1 MNLETFGGRKLIGAL
16 LVVAV
21 AVVIT
26 LVKGDVP
33 RELGQLLEVVFG
45 AFVIG
50 NAAEHGAA
58 VLKGKAEVQLASM
71 NKESPATQPPVQQP
85 NIENLEKGVVLIQE
99 LLTHIIQK
107 TGLDK

>member
-1 MNLETFGGRKLIGAL
+1 MNLETFGGRKLVGAL

-58 VLKGKAEVQLASM
+58 VLKGKAEVQLAALT
-71 NKESPATQPPVQQP
+71 KEPEEKPTQPQ
-85 NIENLEKGVVLIQE
+85 NLENMEKGIVLIQE